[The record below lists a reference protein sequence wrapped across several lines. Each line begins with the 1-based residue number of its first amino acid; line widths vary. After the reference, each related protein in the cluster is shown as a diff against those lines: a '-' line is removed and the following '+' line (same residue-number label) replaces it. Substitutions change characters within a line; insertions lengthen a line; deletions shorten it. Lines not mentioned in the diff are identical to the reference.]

1 MTDWQ
6 AWHREYD
13 DPDSDLSRRRR
24 SVQRQV
30 EHWLDERDEADA
42 AGGERLQR
50 QRARPARGARA
61 PARDARRVSARLLET
76 DDELAGAA
84 ESYAAAHGLD
94 RIDVRRADAGITDS
108 YLGAVPADLV
118 MMCGVFGNIS
128 DDDIRRTVRTLPA
141 LCAPGATVIW
151 TRGRFTSGDLAPT
164 IGTWLAEAGFDE
176 VAMDA
181 PDDTTYRVGAHRLA
195 GEVQDLVPGGDSV
208 SLRPMTRPGHGQKV
222 HGPLRWAGVPS
233 SAPHRA
239 VPGAGGGRGGISLG
253 DERRL
258 EPRGRRAEPG
268 GPRVAARERAEPG
281 APDLPGQPGDRTAW
295 LHPDR

>member
-6 AWHREYD
+6 AWHRGYD

-30 EHWLDERDEADA
+30 VQWLDERAEAALRVVSACSGNGLDLL
-42 AGGERLQR
+42 EVL
-50 QRARPARGARA
+50 ARRSA
-61 PARDARRVSARLLET
+61 DARRVSARLLET
-76 DDELAGAA
+76 DDELADAA

-94 RIDVRRADAGITDS
+94 RVDVRRADAGITDS

-128 DDDIRRTVRTLPA
+128 DDDIRRTVRSLPA

-151 TRGRFTSGDLAPT
+151 TRGRFTSGDLAAT

-195 GEVQDLVPGGDSV
+195 GEVQDLVPGGA
-208 SLRPMTRPGHGQKV
+208 LFRFIR
-222 HGPLRWAGVPS
+222 
-233 SAPHRA
+233 
-239 VPGAGGGRGGISLG
+239 
-253 DERRL
+253 
-258 EPRGRRAEPG
+258 
-268 GPRVAARERAEPG
+268 
-281 APDLPGQPGDRTAW
+281 
-295 LHPDR
+295 